1 MKINLLN
8 LSRDEI
14 ASIIN
19 AANEAGNC
27 CTVKDGILT
36 IMEPPADPILPKM
49 ERKARHLA
57 GKLGKFLS
65 SLNDE

>member
-14 ASIIN
+14 ASIIT

-36 IMEPPADPILPKM
+36 IMTPPTDPILPKI

-65 SLNDE
+65 SLNEE

>member
-14 ASIIN
+14 AAIIN

-36 IMEPPADPILPKM
+36 IMTPDPILPKL